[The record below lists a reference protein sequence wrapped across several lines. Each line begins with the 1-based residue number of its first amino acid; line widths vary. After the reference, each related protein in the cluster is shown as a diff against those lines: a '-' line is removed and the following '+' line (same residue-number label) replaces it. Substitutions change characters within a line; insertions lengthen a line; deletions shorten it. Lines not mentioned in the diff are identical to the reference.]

1 MKYKVIDNG
10 EVKDGND
17 PGNQIKLEGKASKLY
32 LTNKAKPISFNKED
46 GKQNPLAGV
55 HFSLYKPKEGEA
67 GQSGSE
73 DPEAVDTKWDVA
85 NPTELI
91 SSSNTGEVML
101 GKLTRGDYLLVETKT
116 LPGYQLPAG
125 SWIIT
130 VNSYGEIET
139 IRGRGDP
146 LPPAFRIEN
155 GNYYLPNYQKNS
167 LPQAGGYM
175 RISWIVAG
183 IGLLGLAIIIF
194 QNRKNISIKEK
205 GKEDGAK
212 SE

>member
-1 MKYKVIDNG
+1 
-10 EVKDGND
+10 
-17 PGNQIKLEGKASKLY
+17 
-32 LTNKAKPISFNKED
+32 
-46 GKQNPLAGV
+46 
-55 HFSLYKPKEGEA
+55 
-67 GQSGSE
+67 
-73 DPEAVDTKWDVA
+73 
-85 NPTELI
+85 
-91 SSSNTGEVML
+91 
-101 GKLTRGDYLLVETKT
+101 KT

-130 VNSYGEIET
+130 VNLYGEIET

-175 RISWIVAG
+175 RIFWIVAG
-183 IGLLGLAIIIF
+183 IGLLGLAIIIL